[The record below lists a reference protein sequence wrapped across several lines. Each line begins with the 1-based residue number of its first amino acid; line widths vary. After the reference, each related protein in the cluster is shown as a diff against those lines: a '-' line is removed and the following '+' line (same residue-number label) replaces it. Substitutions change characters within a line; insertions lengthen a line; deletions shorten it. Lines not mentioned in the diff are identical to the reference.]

1 MIDTPCESNIN
12 VAVKEPVSLENI
24 HSDIVLDNEVVN
36 SSQQTVKQIEVNLEA
51 VLPEI
56 SKLNDSVIKEKHN
69 EIQSSFLQKKTLQK
83 QQTDLSNSEMDSSQ
97 FLFVVIQQ

>member
-1 MIDTPCESNIN
+1 MIDTSWKRNIN
-12 VAVKEPVSLENI
+12 FAVKEPVSLENI

-56 SKLNDSVIKEKHN
+56 SKLNDSVIKKKHN
-69 EIQSSFLQKKTLQK
+69 EIQSSFLQK
-83 QQTDLSNSEMDSSQ
+83 
-97 FLFVVIQQ
+97 

>member
-1 MIDTPCESNIN
+1 MIDTPCERNIN
-12 VAVKEPVSLENI
+12 VAVKKPVSLENI

>member
-1 MIDTPCESNIN
+1 MIDTQCERNIN

>member
-1 MIDTPCESNIN
+1 MIDTPCERNIN

>member
-1 MIDTPCESNIN
+1 MIDTPCERNIN
-12 VAVKEPVSLENI
+12 VAVIEPVSLENI